1 MYCLSFIISAVRF
14 NTNDMIS
21 FILVLLVLVVF
32 FATWAINR
40 ISVLRIRNTVR
51 TTEEISTIMQRT
63 LEISH
68 NYVIRMNINEQKAF
82 NLYGNLLPEDGLTY
96 EGGYGIIHPEDH
108 QTYRRMHLPL
118 GH

>member
-51 TTEEISTIMQRT
+51 TTKEISTIMQRT
-63 LEISH
+63 LEINHS
-68 NYVIRMNINEQKAF
+68 YVVRLNINEQKA
-82 NLYGNLLPEDGLTY
+82 LPSTSMATYYPRMASLTKAVTASSTQKT
-96 EGGYGIIHPEDH
+96 IRPIDDS
-108 QTYRRMHLPL
+108 
-118 GH
+118 

>member
-1 MYCLSFIISAVRF
+1 MIMYCLSFIISAVRF

-51 TTEEISTIMQRT
+51 TTKEISTIMQRT
-63 LEISH
+63 LEINHS
-68 NYVIRMNINEQKAF
+68 YVVRLNINEQKASKAVTASSTQKTIR
-82 NLYGNLLPEDGLTY
+82 PID
-96 EGGYGIIHPEDH
+96 DS
-108 QTYRRMHLPL
+108 
-118 GH
+118 